1 MHSSSSAIAIL
12 VGGTVGFSAAAC
24 SRTPAEATRPDAAP
38 TASAASSPSA
48 NAAPSATVEPNT
60 AEAKDEFP
68 IPREGIDSVLN
79 PRHLPPYDGPTG
91 SVEGTVL
98 VTGPAAPT
106 VHVDAS
112 KCPAAIDTYGKLFR
126 EGPRRPDGSRPLAD
140 AVVVVVGY
148 TGYYLPER
156 EPAVRIAIEP
166 RCGYSSRTIAMTFG
180 QRLEVRNQTKL
191 LFGPVIDQDHLPAVL
206 MAPPLEKGDPVK
218 LYPRQAAYLTI
229 SDQMQPF
236 VHEDLYV
243 FRHPLHAVTDLDG
256 HFRIDGVPVG
266 ALKVGVHHPGAGAD
280 AQAPVEIVENIV
292 RRVDLTVTYEPKPAK
307 AVDSGRKDFWLN

>member
-1 MHSSSSAIAIL
+1 MPTPSSAIAIL
-12 VGGTVGFSAAAC
+12 VGGILPVAVAAC
-24 SRTPAEATRPDAAP
+24 SRNAAEATRPDAAP
-38 TASAASSPSA
+38 TASSSSPAASAASA
-48 NAAPSATVEPNT
+48 ASATT
-60 AEAKDEFP
+60 GAKDDFP
-68 IPREGIDSVLN
+68 IPRESIDSVLN
-79 PRHLPPYDGPTG
+79 PRHLPQYDGPTG
-91 SVEGTVL
+91 SVEGTVV

-106 VHVDAS
+106 LHVDAA

-156 EPAVRIAIEP
+156 EPAVRVVIGP

-180 QRLEVRNQTKL
+180 QRLEVANQSTL
-191 LFGPVIDQDHLPAVL
+191 LFGPLIDQDHLPAVL

-218 LYPRQAAYLTI
+218 LYPRKAAYMTM
-229 SDQMQPF
+229 SDQMQTF

-266 ALKVGVHHPGAGAD
+266 TLKVGVHHPGANAD
-280 AQAPVEIVENIV
+280 SEASVDVVANIV
-292 RRVDLTVTYEPKPAK
+292 QRVDLTVTYAPKQEKVGDA
-307 AVDSGRKDFWLN
+307 GLRKDFWLN

>member
-1 MHSSSSAIAIL
+1 M
-12 VGGTVGFSAAAC
+12 FSFPRALGVLFAGIVCIGCGRKA
-24 SRTPAEATRPDAAP
+24 SEGPPSDAAVSAP
-38 TASAASSPSA
+38 TPS
-48 NAAPSATVEPNT
+48 AAPSASAT
-60 AEAKDEFP
+60 AAERGDFP
-68 IPREGIDSVLN
+68 IPREGVESVLN
-79 PRHLPPYDGPTG
+79 PRHLPAYDGPTG

-106 VHVDAS
+106 VHIDAA
-112 KCPAAIDTYGKLFR
+112 KCPGAIDTYGKLFR

-148 TGYYLPER
+148 TGYYVPEF
-156 EPAVRIAIEP
+156 EPAVRVTIGP

-180 QRLEVRNQTKL
+180 QRLEVANQSML
-191 LFGPVIDQDHLPAVL
+191 LFGPRIDQESVPAVM

-218 LYPRQAAYLTI
+218 LYPRKAAYMTM

-256 HFRIDGVPVG
+256 HYRIDGIPVG
-266 ALKVGVHHPGAGAD
+266 ALKVGAHHPGANAD
-280 AQAPVEIVENIV
+280 AQAPVDIVANIV
-292 RRVDLTVTYEPKPAK
+292 QRVDLTVAYDPKEEK
-307 AVDSGRKDFWLN
+307 RVDAGRKDFWLN